1 FRGSM
6 PAIAS
11 EKLNPQQLEA
21 VTYRGGPLLVISGA
35 GTGKTRVITHRIG
48 RLLAEGVSPS
58 RILAVT
64 FTNKAAE
71 EMRRRVSELAPGKG
85 EYVWLHTF
93 HAFAAKLLRQHHR
106 LLNLP
111 RNFTIYDSD
120 DQKRLV

>member
-1 FRGSM
+1 M
-6 PAIAS
+6 AAIAS

-21 VTYRGGPLLVISGA
+21 VSYRGGPLLVVSGA

-48 RLLAEGVSPS
+48 KLVSEGVPPN

-71 EMRRRVSELAPGKG
+71 EMRRRVSELCPGKG

-93 HAFAAKLLRQHHR
+93 HAFSAKLLRQHAQV
-106 LLNLP
+106 LKLP
-111 RNFTIYDSD
+111 
-120 DQKRLV
+120 K